1 MFPHSEWVHL
11 ITFKGILYSGEKI
24 NLKQFKVLIIVLLI
38 IIILELTLVSYY
50 HSSSNYEYVQDKQ
63 LNETNY
69 IVIAKLPSF
78 DSKTAVYLCGN
89 GIYNLSIEIPENS
102 SYFTVNKVDFNSTK
116 ITPHID
122 LFFNSTTDLSKL
134 PALNLT
140 TSFINNL
147 SFFNPFSIKLV
158 SRSQY
163 PHLKTGLFNES
174 GNEMLIISEKNAAL
188 IYYKEVSRWQTRP
201 TELSMLRNL
210 WNL

>member
-1 MFPHSEWVHL
+1 M
-11 ITFKGILYSGEKI
+11 YSGEKI

-63 LNETNY
+63 LNGTNY

-188 IYYKEVSRWQTRP
+188 IYYKEVSR
-201 TELSMLRNL
+201 
-210 WNL
+210 